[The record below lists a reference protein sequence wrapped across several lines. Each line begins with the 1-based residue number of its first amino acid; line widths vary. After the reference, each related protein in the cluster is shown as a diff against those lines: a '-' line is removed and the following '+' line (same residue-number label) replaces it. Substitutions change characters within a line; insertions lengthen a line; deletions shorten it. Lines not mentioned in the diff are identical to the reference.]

1 MRPAVML
8 RMPAMQYS
16 GNLQSCASEAH
27 ENETLTGGK
36 GVEILTSDQRRV
48 SYWLEDPNHSKRY
61 TTGN

>member
-1 MRPAVML
+1 
-8 RMPAMQYS
+8 MQYS